1 MAKGAQAWETI
12 LTRLVILVVLI
23 AQCLFLIGC
32 KTTVPPGSR
41 IAIPEGVREQ
51 KNAQTQD
58 VSLNYSY
65 DRTKSS
71 LEIQG
76 DLRFI
81 RRLGDLQYFNLR
93 LLILDSNGNVLD
105 SVGLASAGDGGSGD
119 VLTFH
124 KSLQWP
130 ENATSIALAYQGMT
144 RLHESGGGV
153 ALSQLIPPN

>member
-1 MAKGAQAWETI
+1 MAKGTPALKTI
-12 LTRLVILVVLI
+12 LTQLVILVILI
-23 AQCLFLIGC
+23 AQSHFLIGC
-32 KTTVPPGSR
+32 ETTVPPGSR
-41 IAIPEGVREQ
+41 IAIPEGVRDQ

-58 VSLNYSY
+58 VSLNYSCV
-65 DRTKSS
+65 RTQSS
-71 LEIQG
+71 LEVQG
-76 DLRFI
+76 DLRFL

-93 LLILDSNGNVLD
+93 LLILDAKGNVLH

-130 ENATSIALAYQGMT
+130 ENATSIAFAYQGMT

-153 ALSQLIPPN
+153 ALSQLIPN

>member
-1 MAKGAQAWETI
+1 MAKGTQASKTI
-12 LTRLVILVVLI
+12 LTRLVILVILI
-23 AQCLFLIGC
+23 AQSPFLIGC
-32 KTTVPPGSR
+32 KTMVPPGSR

-51 KNAQTQD
+51 RNAQTED

-65 DRTKSS
+65 DRTNST

-76 DLRFI
+76 DLRFV

-93 LLILDSNGNVLD
+93 LLILDAKGNVLH

-119 VLTFH
+119 GLSFH

-130 ENATSIALAYQGMT
+130 ENATCVAFAYQGMT

-153 ALSQLIPPN
+153 ALSQLMPN

>member
-1 MAKGAQAWETI
+1 MAKGPQALKTI

-23 AQCLFLIGC
+23 AQSHFLIGC

-51 KNAQTQD
+51 KNAQTED

-76 DLRFI
+76 DLRFV

-93 LLILDSNGNVLD
+93 LLILDSNGNVLH
-105 SVGLASAGDGGSGD
+105 SVGLASAGDGSSGD

-130 ENATSIALAYQGMT
+130 ENATSIAFAYQGMT

-153 ALSQLIPPN
+153 AISQLIPN